1 MSRNG
6 MGAREREEARFPSL
20 ILCGFPLFVL
30 LLFAPRLDAEGK
42 KGVMRGV
49 ELRKA
54 PPPFSYFPAFS
65 TAALFFPGAILFSSP
80 FLPSPGFSQAEKE
93 KLKDEA
99 RVLAKGKGGVK
110 SEGGRLIPSKVA
122 ERLKCDE
129 VS

>member
-1 MSRNG
+1 MHVWVGSCPEMEWGRVSV
-6 MGAREREEARFPSL
+6 RKP
-20 ILCGFPLFVL
+20 GFPLSFYAASPS
-30 LLFAPRLDAEGK
+30 LFSSSLRRAWTRREK

-99 RVLAKGKGGVK
+99 RVLAKGKGGGEK
-110 SEGGRLIPSKVA
+110 
-122 ERLKCDE
+122 
-129 VS
+129 